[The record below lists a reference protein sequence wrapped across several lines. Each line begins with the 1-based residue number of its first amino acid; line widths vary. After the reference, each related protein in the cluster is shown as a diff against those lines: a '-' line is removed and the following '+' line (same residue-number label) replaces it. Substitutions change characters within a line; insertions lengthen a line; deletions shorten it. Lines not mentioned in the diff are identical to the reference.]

1 MPTLFRQLKQLP
13 WAAVP
18 AFSSVS
24 TDHGRRARR
33 TIKAVLAPA
42 WIEFEGAAQV
52 AQLRRTVT
60 KNGKK
65 TVEVV
70 YLITSV
76 HDADPAT
83 LAAWVR
89 SHWEIENRLHWVRD
103 VTYLEDKSLVRT
115 GNAPRVMA
123 SLRNLAVSLLRLD
136 GHDNIAAANRHHLRD
151 PQRTLKLLQAA

>member
-1 MPTLFRQLKQLP
+1 MAAAMLMWPSRRSRLMARLRSDAITRG
-13 WAAVP
+13 AVP
-18 AFSSVS
+18 AVSSVG

-42 WIEFEGAAQV
+42 WVEFEGAAQV

-70 YLITSV
+70 YLITSDR
-76 HDADPAT
+76 DAGPAT

-89 SHWEIENRLHWVRD
+89 GHWEIENRLHWVRD
-103 VTYLEDKSLVRT
+103 VTYQEDKSLVRT
-115 GNAPRVMA
+115 GNAPRVMVTLR
-123 SLRNLAVSLLRLD
+123 SLACLLYTSD
-136 GHDNIAAANRHHLRD
+136 AAD
-151 PQRTLKLLQAA
+151 E